1 MTKSSIIYGLQ
12 WHHKTLHLA
21 PERDFS
27 GFFSENLSLS
37 PACCTVIYKLHGW
50 RDGRPNHGANWDLA
64 RQCKHTNPR
73 LDLPYFNTASPTSR
87 CWREQ
92 NRSLSRKLVH
102 LCHLHSI
109 ARSHQICQQC
119 YVTLLIFVL
128 NDCIYIYAK
137 KLENKVPSLTCPQSR
152 SITGFQLISYLG
164 NHISVTSMGKS
175 IPASREP
182 LIACR
187 IVPKSDISTWH

>member
-1 MTKSSIIYGLQ
+1 MADPIMVQIGIWQGSASTPTLALIFLTSI
-12 WHHKTLHLA
+12 LHLQ
-21 PERDFS
+21 R
-27 GFFSENLSLS
+27 
-37 PACCTVIYKLHGW
+37 
-50 RDGRPNHGANWDLA
+50 
-64 RQCKHTNPR
+64 
-73 LDLPYFNTASPTSR
+73 R

-92 NRSLSRKLVH
+92 NRSPSRKLVH

-187 IVPKSDISTWH
+187 TVPKSDISTWH